1 MVKILAGPGPCFPI
15 RLDKKELDI
24 ERTNSEYDRSWQ
36 RPSNR
41 ELGDRARARDSMA
54 HNAFG
59 KAPQVR
65 SGLSLCTRDA
75 QTLSSNE
82 DRQHLDCAT
91 PGLQKIDY
99 QECGGTPFQWRGQG
113 WVEGSALPVRPVW
126 L

>member
-99 QECGGTPFQWRGQG
+99 KKSDVLRFHRRGQAG
-113 WVEGSALPVRPVW
+113 VEGSALPVRPVW